1 MAASKRSAAGVQPA
15 ALKATGRAANE
26 QMNTNPPKAVRKM
39 QSSKPRL
46 FVRRQCGEMLS
57 LTGKSASVAQALII
71 ERQAGLSRADVQPWC
86 WDLASA
92 IRDLRALLGR
102 EAIKRIP
109 GDRRRG
115 LPCRYQLMEALAVIP
130 EALGDGRQV

>member
-1 MAASKRSAAGVQPA
+1 
-15 ALKATGRAANE
+15 
-26 QMNTNPPKAVRKM
+26 M
-39 QSSKPRL
+39 QNAKPRL
-46 FVRRQCGEMLS
+46 SVQRRSGEVLS
-57 LTGKSASVAQALII
+57 ITGKPAAVAQALITA
-71 ERQAGLSRADVQPWC
+71 RQIGLSRADVQPWC

-102 EAIKRIP
+102 EAIQRMS

-130 EALGDGRQV
+130 EAPGDGRQV